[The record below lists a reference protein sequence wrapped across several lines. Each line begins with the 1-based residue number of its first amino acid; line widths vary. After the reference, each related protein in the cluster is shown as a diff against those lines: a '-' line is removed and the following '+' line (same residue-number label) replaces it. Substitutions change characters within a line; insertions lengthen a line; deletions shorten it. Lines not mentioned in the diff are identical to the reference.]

1 VDLRRETMGVFK
13 AIANGLG
20 TTVRKPLVLAVL
32 YAVNVVF
39 SAAAAVPFLT
49 IAQAELGHSLL
60 GSSVRPADLMWL
72 GETALKYGGALPALL
87 AGLLVAAVLYLAL
100 QVFLNGGI
108 FGRLLDREG
117 KATLAAFTG
126 DCGRYFGRFT
136 RIFLVSLVFLFLTFG
151 IALELVSALIG
162 PAMKSAPTEWLPLIL
177 SNAHFLIALLL
188 LSIVHMVVDYTR
200 IAVVADDERRVL
212 KALRHALIFLK
223 RRFFRAWA
231 LYLLIVGAAL
241 AGTIVLSAVLGPLGG
256 PGTAPVV
263 AAFAVMQI
271 YIIFRLLIRM
281 LFVAAQAEFYR
292 SHPY

>member
-1 VDLRRETMGVFK
+1 MGVFK

-20 TTVRKPLVLAVL
+20 TSVRKPLVLAVL
-32 YAVNVVF
+32 YAINVVF
-39 SAAAAVPFLT
+39 AAAAAVPFLI
-49 IAQAELGHSLL
+49 IAQTELGHSLL

-72 GETALKYGGALPALL
+72 GETALKYGDALPALL

-100 QVFLNGGI
+100 QVFLNGGV

-117 KATLAAFTG
+117 SATLAAFTG

-136 RIFLVSLVFLFLTFG
+136 RIFLVSLIFLFLTFG
-151 IALELVSALIG
+151 IVLELVSALIG

-200 IAVVADDERRVL
+200 IAVVADNERRVL

-241 AGTIVLSAVLGPLGG
+241 AGTIGLSAVLGPLGG
-256 PGTAPVV
+256 PGTATVI

-271 YIIFRLLIRM
+271 YILFRLLVRM

>member
-1 VDLRRETMGVFK
+1 MGVFK
-13 AIANGLG
+13 AIAVGLG

-39 SAAAAVPFLT
+39 SVAAAVPFLT
-49 IAQAELGHSLL
+49 IAQTELGHSLL

-72 GETALKYGGALPALL
+72 GETALKYGEALPALL

-108 FGRLLDREG
+108 VGRLLDREG
-117 KATLAAFTG
+117 KATLAAFAG

-151 IALELVSALIG
+151 VVLELVSALIR
-162 PAMKSAPTEWLPLIL
+162 PAMKSAPTEWLPLVL
-177 SNAHFLIALLL
+177 SNTHFLIALLL

-231 LYLLIVGAAL
+231 LYLLIVGATL
-241 AGTIVLSAVLGPLGG
+241 AGTILLSAALGPFGG
-256 PGTAPVV
+256 PGPAPVV
-263 AAFAVMQI
+263 AAFAVLQVFI
-271 YIIFRLLIRM
+271 LFRLLVRM
-281 LFVAAQAEFYR
+281 LFVAAQSEFYR

>member
-1 VDLRRETMGVFK
+1 M
-13 AIANGLG
+13 
-20 TTVRKPLVLAVL
+20 
-32 YAVNVVF
+32 
-39 SAAAAVPFLT
+39 PFLI
-49 IAQAELGHSLL
+49 IAQTELGHSLL
-60 GSSVRPADLMWL
+60 GSSVRPADLTWL
-72 GETALKYGGALPALL
+72 GETALKYGDALPALL

-117 KATLAAFTG
+117 KATLAAFAG

-136 RIFLVSLVFLFLTFG
+136 RIFLVSLFFLFLTFG
-151 IALELVSALIG
+151 IVLELVSALIG

-188 LSIVHMVVDYTR
+188 LSLVHMVVDYTR

-231 LYLLIVGAAL
+231 LYLLIVGATL
-241 AGTIVLSAVLGPLGG
+241 AGTVALSAALGPLGG
-256 PGTAPVV
+256 PGPAPVV

-271 YIIFRLLIRM
+271 YILFRLLVRM
-281 LFVAAQAEFYR
+281 LFAAAQAEFYR

>member
-1 VDLRRETMGVFK
+1 MGVFK

-20 TTVRKPLVLAVL
+20 TTVRKPLVLVVL

-39 SAAAAVPFLT
+39 AAAAAVPFLT

-72 GETALKYGGALPALL
+72 GETALKYGDALPALL
-87 AGLLVAAVLYLAL
+87 AGLFVAAVLYLAL

-108 FGRLLDREG
+108 FGRLLDRES
-117 KATLAAFTG
+117 KATLAAFAG

-151 IALELVSALIG
+151 IVLELVSALIE

-241 AGTIVLSAVLGPLGG
+241 AGTIVLSAVLGLLGG
-256 PGTAPVV
+256 PGTAAVI
-263 AAFAVMQI
+263 AAFAVMQF
-271 YIIFRLLIRM
+271 YVLFRLLVRM

>member
-1 VDLRRETMGVFK
+1 MGVFK

-39 SAAAAVPFLT
+39 AAAAAVPFLA
-49 IAQAELGHSLL
+49 IAQTELGHSLL
-60 GSSVRPADLMWL
+60 GSSVRPADLTWL
-72 GETALKYGGALPALL
+72 GETALKYGDALPALL
-87 AGLLVAAVLYLAL
+87 AGLLVAAALYLAL
-100 QVFLNGGI
+100 QVFLNGGV

-126 DCGRYFGRFT
+126 DCGRYFGRFA

-151 IALELVSALIG
+151 IVLELVSALIG

-188 LSIVHMVVDYTR
+188 LSVVHMVVDYTR

-231 LYLLIVGAAL
+231 LYLLIVGATL
-241 AGTIVLSAVLGPLGG
+241 AGTVVLSAALGPLGG
-256 PGTAPVV
+256 PGPAPVV

-271 YIIFRLLIRM
+271 YILFRLLVRM

>member
-1 VDLRRETMGVFK
+1 MGVFK

-20 TTVRKPLVLAVL
+20 TAVRKPLVLAVL

-72 GETALKYGGALPALL
+72 GEAALKYGDALPALL
-87 AGLLVAAVLYLAL
+87 AGLLVAAALYLAL
-100 QVFLNGGI
+100 QVFLNGGL

-151 IALELVSALIG
+151 IVLQLLSALIE

-241 AGTIVLSAVLGPLGG
+241 AGTVVLSAVLGPLGG
-256 PGTAPVV
+256 PGPAPVV
-263 AAFAVMQI
+263 AAFAAMQI
-271 YIIFRLLIRM
+271 YILFRLLVRM

>member
-1 VDLRRETMGVFK
+1 MGVFK

-20 TTVRKPLVLAVL
+20 TSVRKPLVLAVL

-39 SAAAAVPFLT
+39 AAAAAVPFLI
-49 IAQAELGHSLL
+49 IAQTELGHSLL

-72 GETALKYGGALPALL
+72 GETALKYGDALPALL

-100 QVFLNGGI
+100 QVFLNGGV

-117 KATLAAFTG
+117 RATLAAFTG

-136 RIFLVSLVFLFLTFG
+136 RIFLVSLIFLFLTFG
-151 IALELVSALIG
+151 IVLELVSALIG

-200 IAVVADDERRVL
+200 IAVVADNERRVL

-241 AGTIVLSAVLGPLGG
+241 AGTIGLSAVLGPLGG
-256 PGTAPVV
+256 PGTATVI

-271 YIIFRLLIRM
+271 YILFRLLVRM

>member
-1 VDLRRETMGVFK
+1 MGVFK

-39 SAAAAVPFLT
+39 SAAAAVPFLI
-49 IAQAELGHSLL
+49 IAQTELGHSLL

-72 GETALKYGGALPALL
+72 GETALKYGDALPALL

-100 QVFLNGGI
+100 QIFLNGGV

-117 KATLAAFTG
+117 KATLAAFAG

-136 RIFLVSLVFLFLTFG
+136 RIFLISLFFLFLTFG
-151 IALELVSALIG
+151 IVLELVSALIG

-188 LSIVHMVVDYTR
+188 LSVVHMVVDYTR

-223 RRFFRAWA
+223 RRFFRAWG
-231 LYLLIVGAAL
+231 LYLLIAGTAL
-241 AGTIVLSAVLGPLGG
+241 AGTIVLSALLGLLGG
-256 PGTAPVV
+256 PGPAPVV

-271 YIIFRLLIRM
+271 YILYRLLVRM

>member
-1 VDLRRETMGVFK
+1 MGVFK

-39 SAAAAVPFLT
+39 TAAAAVPFLT

-72 GETALKYGGALPALL
+72 GETALKYRDALPALL
-87 AGLLVAAVLYLAL
+87 AGLLVAAALYLAL

-117 KATLAAFTG
+117 KATLAAFAG

-151 IALELVSALIG
+151 IVLELVSALIG

-256 PGTAPVV
+256 PGSAPVV

-271 YIIFRLLIRM
+271 YILFRLLVRM

>member
-1 VDLRRETMGVFK
+1 MGVFK

-20 TTVRKPLVLAVL
+20 TSVRKPLVLAVL

-39 SAAAAVPFLT
+39 AAAAAVPFLI
-49 IAQAELGHSLL
+49 IAQTELGHSLL

-72 GETALKYGGALPALL
+72 GETALKYGDALPALL

-100 QVFLNGGI
+100 QVFLNGGV

-117 KATLAAFTG
+117 RATLAAFTG

-151 IALELVSALIG
+151 IVLELVSALIG

-200 IAVVADDERRVL
+200 IAVVADNERRVL

-241 AGTIVLSAVLGPLGG
+241 AGTIGLSAVLGPLGG
-256 PGTAPVV
+256 PGTATVI

-271 YIIFRLLIRM
+271 YILFRLLVRM

>member
-1 VDLRRETMGVFK
+1 MGVFK

>member
-1 VDLRRETMGVFK
+1 MGVFK
-13 AIANGLG
+13 AIVNGLG
-20 TTVRKPLVLAVL
+20 TAVRKPLVLVVL

-60 GSSVRPADLMWL
+60 GTSVRPADLMWL
-72 GETALKYGGALPALL
+72 GETALKYGNALPALL
-87 AGLLVAAVLYLAL
+87 AGLLVAAALYLAL

-108 FGRLLDREG
+108 VGRLLDREG
-117 KATLAAFTG
+117 KATLAAFVG
-126 DCGRYFGRFT
+126 DCGRYCGRFT

-151 IALELVSALIG
+151 IVLELVSALIE
-162 PAMKSAPTEWLPLIL
+162 PAMKAAPTEWLPLLL

-200 IAVVADDERRVL
+200 IAVVADNERRVL

-231 LYLLIVGAAL
+231 LYLVIVGAAL

-256 PGTAPVV
+256 PGPAPVV

-271 YIIFRLLIRM
+271 YILFRLLVRM

>member
-1 VDLRRETMGVFK
+1 MGVFK

-72 GETALKYGGALPALL
+72 GETALKYGDALPALL

-151 IALELVSALIG
+151 IVLELVSALIE

-256 PGTAPVV
+256 PGPAPVV

-271 YIIFRLLIRM
+271 YILFRLLVRM

>member
-1 VDLRRETMGVFK
+1 MGVFK

-32 YAVNVVF
+32 YTVNVVV
-39 SAAAAVPFLT
+39 SAAAAVPFLI
-49 IAQAELGHSLL
+49 IAQTELGHSLL

-72 GETALKYGGALPALL
+72 GETALKYGDALPALL
-87 AGLLVAAVLYLAL
+87 AGLLVAAALYLAL

-117 KATLAAFTG
+117 KATLAAFAG

-151 IALELVSALIG
+151 IVLELVSALIG

-241 AGTIVLSAVLGPLGG
+241 AGTIVLSAALGPLGG
-256 PGTAPVV
+256 PGPAPVV

-271 YIIFRLLIRM
+271 YILFRLLVRM